1 MIGKQKGFT
10 LIEILVVVTII
21 GVLAGLVVVLI
32 PRGRFEAQK
41 AECTNNQRQIL
52 GLILLEDQSYT
63 YAGPNM
69 ILYLVKKEAIKG
81 ESLKVLFC
89 PGDLKDTMATVGG
102 PDAYKGLELKTHQY
116 DGLTSYAGRDQE
128 KQDCRA
134 AKGASEPVI
143 LTCDDSEDHHDKKGF
158 VCGFSDGSVKWRDKV
173 DAWDMDMSAV
183 VEIGEGSTVKEL
195 QCLRH
200 E

>member
-32 PRGRFEAQK
+32 PRGQQEQMK
-41 AECTNNQRQIL
+41 VQCTNNQKQIL
-52 GLILLEDQSYT
+52 GLILLEDQAYN

-81 ESLKVLFC
+81 DNLSLLFC
-89 PGDLKDTMATVGG
+89 PGDGKEKFDLVGG
-102 PDAYKGLELKTHQY
+102 PEAYKGLELKTHQY
-116 DGLTSYAGRDQE
+116 DQLTSYAGRDQE

-134 AKGASEPVI
+134 VKGTSDPLI

-158 VCGFSDGSVKWRDKV
+158 VCGYNDGSVKWKDKV
-173 DAWDMDMSAV
+173 DDWKVAV
-183 VEIGEGSTVKEL
+183 DTVIEIGEGSTIKDL
-195 QCLRH
+195 QCLKS